1 MENTQQIQQQRTE
14 SNSSMTKITNC
25 SEPMKILL
33 NKVLNKQDL
42 SVDHISKEIIK
53 AKWEGVRFLEMSE
66 KQIFIA
72 IEMFLGSISM
82 ITGWNL
88 PQIKKDNTYTPQGK
102 MMINELCIALKT
114 HYENLNYQELALAF
128 RTHSQK
134 IKEYGKDFNINFL
147 HEIMN
152 HYNAERQ
159 EAMEIERKIVEN
171 AKEEK
176 KLTEAQQQNIIRESI
191 ESDYQSYI
199 SGTYNELRS
208 KVGYIGYD
216 QLVKDDFFEN
226 KESYTNLMSKALIE
240 LKIEFKS
247 LLDSANKSES
257 IELKNKLSILKKIED
272 IAKNKAYV
280 LALEY
285 FKTKNVACIYKCE

>member
-1 MENTQQIQQQRTE
+1 
-14 SNSSMTKITNC
+14 MTKITNC

-33 NKVLNKQDL
+33 NKVLDKQDL

-66 KQIFIA
+66 KQIFIS
-72 IEMFLGSISM
+72 IETFLGTVSM

-159 EAMEIERKIVEN
+159 EAMEIERKIVE
-171 AKEEK
+171 K
-176 KLTEAQQQNIIRESI
+176 KQE
-191 ESDYQSYI
+191 
-199 SGTYNELRS
+199 
-208 KVGYIGYD
+208 
-216 QLVKDDFFEN
+216 
-226 KESYTNLMSKALIE
+226 E
-240 LKIEFKS
+240 LKLSEDQKQSIVREGIQKDYEKYINGDKDFLKYPVGHICYNQ
-247 LLDSANKSES
+247 LLKDNMIDNNSYMNFMSEGL
-257 IELKNKLSILKKIED
+257 IILKKKLNNRLLKAEKTEINEIKEKISTIIKIEEE
-272 IAKNKAYV
+272 AKNICYELYLDYCK
-280 LALEY
+280 
-285 FKTKNVACIYKCE
+285 KNKIVSIYTPVDLKIKIL

>member
-1 MENTQQIQQQRTE
+1 
-14 SNSSMTKITNC
+14 
-25 SEPMKILL
+25 MKILL
-33 NKVLNKQDL
+33 NKVLDKQDL

-53 AKWEGVRFLEMSE
+53 AKWEGVRFSEMSE

-72 IEMFLGSISM
+72 IETFLGTVSM

-88 PQIKKDNTYTPQGK
+88 PQIKKDNIYTPQGK

-159 EAMEIERKIVEN
+159 EAMEIERKIVE
-171 AKEEK
+171 K
-176 KLTEAQQQNIIRESI
+176 KQE
-191 ESDYQSYI
+191 
-199 SGTYNELRS
+199 
-208 KVGYIGYD
+208 
-216 QLVKDDFFEN
+216 
-226 KESYTNLMSKALIE
+226 E
-240 LKIEFKS
+240 LKLSEDQKQSIVREGIQKDYEKYINGDKDFLKYPVGHICYNQ
-247 LLDSANKSES
+247 LLKDNM
-257 IELKNKLSILKKIED
+257 IDN
-272 IAKNKAYV
+272 N
-280 LALEY
+280 
-285 FKTKNVACIYKCE
+285 

>member
-1 MENTQQIQQQRTE
+1 
-14 SNSSMTKITNC
+14 
-25 SEPMKILL
+25 MKILL

-66 KQIFIA
+66 KQIFMA
-72 IEMFLGSISM
+72 IETFLGTVSM

-176 KLTEAQQQNIIRESI
+176 KLTEEQKQNAIRQSI
-191 ESDYQSYI
+191 EDDYQKYLLGEFDDLKERI
-199 SGTYNELRS
+199 
-208 KVGYIGYD
+208 GYIGYN
-216 QLVKDDFFEN
+216 QLAKDDFFKN
-226 KESYTNLMSKALIE
+226 KDIYVSLMSNALNE
-240 LKIEFKS
+240 LEIEFKE
-247 LLDSANKSES
+247 LLSTATKSEA
-257 IELKNKLSILKKIED
+257 INIQNKLSILKKIED
-272 IAKNKAYV
+272 VAKNKAYM

-285 FKTKNVACIYKCE
+285 FKTKNVACIYKCEST

>member
-1 MENTQQIQQQRTE
+1 
-14 SNSSMTKITNC
+14 
-25 SEPMKILL
+25 MKSLL

-42 SVDHISKEIIK
+42 SVDPISKEIIK
-53 AKWEGVRFLEMSE
+53 AKWEGIRFLEMSE
-66 KQIFIA
+66 NQIFMA
-72 IEMFLGSISM
+72 IEMFLGSVSM

-102 MMINELCIALKT
+102 MMVNELCIALKT

-147 HEIMN
+147 HEIMK

-171 AKEEK
+171 AREEK
-176 KLTEAQQQNIIRESI
+176 KLTEEQQQNAIRQSI
-191 ESDYQSYI
+191 EEDYQSYL
-199 SGTYNELRS
+199 SGSYNAIKS

-216 QLVKDDFFEN
+216 QLAKDDFFKN
-226 KESYTNLMSKALIE
+226 KEIYTNLMSKALIE

-247 LLDSANKSES
+247 LLDSANKLEKID
-257 IELKNKLSILKKIED
+257 IENKLFILKKIED
-272 IAKNKAYV
+272 IAKNKAYT
-280 LALEY
+280 LTLEHL
-285 FKTKNVACIYKCE
+285 KNKNVLCIYKSESI